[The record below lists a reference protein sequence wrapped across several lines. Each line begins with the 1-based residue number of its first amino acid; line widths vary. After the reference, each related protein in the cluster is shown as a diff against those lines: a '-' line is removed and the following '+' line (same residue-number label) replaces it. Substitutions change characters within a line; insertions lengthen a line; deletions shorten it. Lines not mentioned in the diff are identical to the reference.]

1 LQKFAEKTRSHT
13 FVSMGKRNDIVI
25 YQSEDG
31 LVRMEALKTAIGECL
46 QKVDLNKK
54 KQDFIH
60 LLFNESNAERI
71 LQFESAISDL

>member
-1 LQKFAEKTRSHT
+1 
-13 FVSMGKRNDIVI
+13 MGKRNDIVI

-54 KQDFIH
+54 SRTLSTCFSMSQTQKGFCS
-60 LLFNESNAERI
+60 LSLPFRI
-71 LQFESAISDL
+71 CRLVKYKLCSK

>member
-1 LQKFAEKTRSHT
+1 
-13 FVSMGKRNDIVI
+13 MGKRNDIVI

-54 KQDFIH
+54 KQDFIRGH
-60 LLFNESNAERI
+60 
-71 LQFESAISDL
+71 